1 MLCITPTKD
10 GMASDQ
16 HKGINSSIIRY
27 YYMVIMKN
35 VYHLYKG
42 WNCQF
47 VIIMKEYRA
56 ISLFLHIM
64 LNQILL
70 FVQYHA
76 DFQSLF

>member
-1 MLCITPTKD
+1 MLCITHNKD
-10 GMASDQ
+10 GIASDQ

-27 YYMVIMKN
+27 YYMKD
-35 VYHLYKG
+35 VYHPYKG
-42 WNCQF
+42 WNYQF

-70 FVQYHA
+70 FVQFHA
-76 DFQSLF
+76 EFQSLF